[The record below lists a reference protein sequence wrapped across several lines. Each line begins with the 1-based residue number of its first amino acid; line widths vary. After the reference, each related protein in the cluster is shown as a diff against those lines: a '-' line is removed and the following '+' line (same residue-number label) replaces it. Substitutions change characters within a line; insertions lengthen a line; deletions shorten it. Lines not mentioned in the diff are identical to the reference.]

1 MLSGGSNDST
11 MQCNINRCSSP
22 TNDVDKL
29 KDYTIVSKRSDFES
43 STSSQLFRPSMTS
56 ITTEG
61 LLRSSENSPF
71 TEQLDR
77 TCHASNK
84 QQMDNSLKLNKAPLS
99 SYVHTFITEINT
111 NSDENMSRVTPRVA
125 EQQLAS
131 SHYTPSNNELTNMS
145 DITPGT
151 SSNVPENN
159 GTVVEENQFQ
169 STNQSSVT
177 QAGEDQGEE
186 HQEQENQAVEMDS
199 EPDIRDGI
207 FVGNNNDLND
217 QQLKEKSYLMK
228 AIDRIAIDVGQ
239 HSMNQNYAIA
249 MAGNDEV
256 KIKNGIAIGDTAVI
270 ASKTIGSVAIAAI
283 KSKKSF

>member
-11 MQCNINRCSSP
+11 MQCDINRCSSA

-43 STSSQLFRPSMTS
+43 STTSSQLFRPMMTS

-77 TCHASNK
+77 TCNASNK
-84 QQMDNSLKLNKAPLS
+84 QQMDNASKTPLS
-99 SYVHTFITEINT
+99 SSVQVFTKINT
-111 NSDENMSRVTPRVA
+111 NSDENMSPVTPRVV

-151 SSNVPENN
+151 SSNVPEND
-159 GTVVEENQFQ
+159 GTVVEEKQIQ

-207 FVGNNNDLND
+207 FLGNNNDLND
-217 QQLKEKSYLMK
+217 QQLKEKSASYIMK

-256 KIKNGIAIGDTAVI
+256 KIKNGIAIGDTAGI
-270 ASKTIGSVAIAAI
+270 ASKTIGNIAIAAI
-283 KSKKSF
+283 KSQKNF